1 MYKLPEETKAI
12 FQEQIEVSTREVHRL
27 QNDRSEEGMKQ
38 FDHNVKMINEIK
50 LRVEILV
57 ESSEID

>member
-1 MYKLPEETKAI
+1 MIKLPEETKAI

-27 QNDRSEEGMKQ
+27 QNDRSEKGKKQ
-38 FDHNVKMINEIK
+38 LDHHVKMINDIK

-57 ESSEID
+57 ENS